1 MLVYKVQ
8 LTKTKNI
15 FEFNCTVNN
24 LFLMITPLF
33 KFRKSH
39 LSHIAIIIN
48 LLASSCFTEKLIFLI
63 TCTLECGYFALYWS
77 ICHRLHG
84 EYLNCCLTYVLQ
96 IIISAKNGMVYFEV
110 KKMYKSEKRVVIS
123 FLEKVIGKQFMS
135 LRKFVIP
142 CQNLL
147 I

>member
-1 MLVYKVQ
+1 
-8 LTKTKNI
+8 
-15 FEFNCTVNN
+15 
-24 LFLMITPLF
+24 
-33 KFRKSH
+33 
-39 LSHIAIIIN
+39 
-48 LLASSCFTEKLIFLI
+48 
-63 TCTLECGYFALYWS
+63 
-77 ICHRLHG
+77 
-84 EYLNCCLTYVLQ
+84 
-96 IIISAKNGMVYFEV
+96 MVYFEV